1 MPNYCPSCMAENADS
16 AERCAFCNEEM
27 NLQNRIHQLPVMTI
41 LNGRYLTGK
50 VLGEGG
56 FGITYIGYDFVM
68 REKVAIKEY
77 YPSGISTR
85 YATYSL
91 TVEATSKSSD
101 VILAEGRKKFLEEAQ
116 VMRRF
121 QKIPSVVDVN
131 DFFYANGTAYIIME
145 YLDGQSMQEWLKE
158 NGPEQDFG
166 KLFAMLQPVMEGLA
180 EVHKAGLI
188 HRDISPSNMM
198 MLKDGTIKLLDFGTA
213 RQVNEDGE
221 KSLSVVLKPGF
232 APEEQYR
239 RHGKQGPWTDVYA
252 LCATMYRL
260 MTGVTPEISMDRLV
274 EDNLVRPSELGVKIK
289 PWQEAALM
297 QGMAVRQEDR
307 IQSVDELIEMF
318 STPHKGKIQKTDST
332 KEERVG
338 KQPGDRENKKAGRGK
353 AFFGLCRD
361 VFCIPDMGVP
371 LIAQPEEKKDYGRKE
386 WILHILCRVLY
397 ELLLVLPLALLTALA
412 LMPLF
417 YSNQYLHDV
426 DIFLFAVPAMLYR
439 LATLWPKTKYPSG
452 GVLKGLHVVRKGYL
466 AILEAHLVCMIVALA
481 SWGRYLG
488 SYNHATYRLVEDLIN
503 YPWRYITS
511 VDLLV
516 TLAAITTLLAALAPT
531 IVFAKATKTGFIR
544 ALGVRVLIMC
554 VEGGL
559 LFSLIMLLG

>member
-1 MPNYCPSCMAENADS
+1 MAENADG

-27 NLQNRIHQLPVMTI
+27 NLQNRVHQLPVMTI

-116 VMRRF
+116 AMRRF
-121 QKIPSVVDVN
+121 QKIPSIVDVN

-145 YLDGQSMQEWLKE
+145 YLDGQSMQAWMKE
-158 NGPEQDFG
+158 NGPEKDFD
-166 KLFAMLQPVMEGLA
+166 KLFAMLRPVMEGLA
-180 EVHKAGLI
+180 EVHKTGLI

-198 MLKDGTIKLLDFGTA
+198 LLQDGTVKLLDFGTA

-239 RHGKQGPWTDVYA
+239 RHGKQGPWTDIYA
-252 LCATMYRL
+252 LCATMYKL
-260 MTGVTPEISMDRLV
+260 LTGVTPEISMDRLA
-274 EDNLVRPSELGVKIK
+274 EDNLARPSELGVKIK
-289 PWQEAALM
+289 PWQEAALI

-307 IQSVDELIEMF
+307 IQSVDELIEML
-318 STPHKGKIQKTDST
+318 SVPHKGKIQKTNST
-332 KEERVG
+332 KEG
-338 KQPGDRENKKAGRGK
+338 KAGKPPAAGENKKAGKGK
-353 AFFGLCRD
+353 AFFSLCRD

-371 LIAQPEEKKDYGRKE
+371 LIAQPKEKKDCGKKE
-386 WILHILCRVLY
+386 RILRILCRVLY

-412 LMPLF
+412 LIPLF
-417 YSNQYLHDV
+417 YSNQRLQDV
-426 DIFLFAVPAMLYR
+426 DIFLFAVLAMLYR
-439 LATLWPKTKYPSG
+439 LATLWPKTQYPSS
-452 GVLKGLHVVRKGYL
+452 GVLRGLRVVRKGYL
-466 AILEAHLVCMIVALA
+466 AILEAHLVCMIAALA
-481 SWGRYLG
+481 FWVE
-488 SYNHATYRLVEDLIN
+488 SYSQTAYRIVEDLIHN
-503 YPWRYITS
+503 PWRYRTTVS
-511 VDLLV
+511 LLV
-516 TLAAITTLLAALAPT
+516 MLAALTTLLAALAPT
-531 IVFAKATKTGFIR
+531 AVFAKATKTGFIK